1 MTAKSPLFIALEARL
16 EALTNKYVADQIPQ
30 ETDPDF
36 IADMDH
42 LAAYRLLVHAEI
54 EDYLERKARA
64 ALDEIDKL
72 LSTGSFNVEDVKV
85 ILDLALYFKKEI
97 PLQLPFEVKDF
108 CSAAKVVAKSA
119 RDFID
124 DNNGIKSTSLLV
136 CCLILNKPIDKVD
149 ASLVIS
155 LNAFGKARGDVAHK
169 SVSRVTSIYA
179 PSAEKQ
185 SAHNVIAELEDC
197 LKAKRLKAALQ
208 LF

>member
-1 MTAKSPLFIALEARL
+1 MAAKSSLFSVLEARL
-16 EALTNKYVADQIPQ
+16 DALTIKYVANQIPQ
-30 ETDPDF
+30 ETDPGF

-64 ALDEIDKL
+64 ALDDLDKIL
-72 LSTGSFNVEDVKV
+72 IAGSSKIEDVKV
-85 ILDLALYFKKEI
+85 IFDLAIYFKAAL
-97 PLQLPFEVKDF
+97 PLQLPFEAKEF
-108 CSAAKVVAKSA
+108 YTAARTVAKSA

-136 CCLILNKPIDKVD
+136 CCLILDKPIDKVD

-155 LNAFGKARGDVAHK
+155 LNAFGKARGEVAHK

-185 SAHNVIAELEDC
+185 SAHNVIAELE
-197 LKAKRLKAALQ
+197 RL
-208 LF
+208 FES

>member
-1 MTAKSPLFIALEARL
+1 MATKSSFFSALEARL
-16 EALTNKYVADQIPQ
+16 VALTNKYVAHQIPQ
-30 ETDPDF
+30 ETDPSF

-64 ALDEIDKL
+64 ALDEIDKV
-72 LSTGSFNVEDVKV
+72 LSTGSANIEDIKV
-85 ILDLALYFKKEI
+85 IFDLAIYFHAAL
-97 PLQLPFEVKDF
+97 PLQLPFEAKEF
-108 CSAAKVVAKSA
+108 CTAAKVVAKNA

-149 ASLVIS
+149 ASLVLS

-185 SAHNVIAELEDC
+185 SAHNVIAELE
-197 LKAKRLKAALQ
+197 RL
-208 LF
+208 FES